1 MAEQERPIETGR
13 PLTVGGRKPRS
24 FLRSRIARLI
34 FASNLAG
41 LIILVVGALFVNEI
55 RAGLVRARMESLQA
69 QALSYEGI
77 ISNLATAGD
86 PQPYMN
92 GPIARQ
98 LLKNLEAPKD
108 TRVRIFD
115 PDGEVI
121 ADSFLLADRVS
132 GKELEPLR
140 QPDFGQRAIVGLS
153 RSVGAFFDG
162 IGSGAVDFIEARSM
176 DEELDV
182 AQGGDV
188 SASQRFSEWGERVIS
203 VSVPIRHVSATVGVL
218 TVEASDLQDIIR
230 AERAA
235 LAPIIGVAI
244 LVSLI
249 TSALLTIGIA
259 RPLRRL
265 SIAADRVRTGVSQ
278 RLDMPMLT
286 RRRDEIGDLGQAL
299 EDMTAALHD
308 RIELNERFAAD
319 VAHELKNPL
328 TSIRSAVETMQTVD
342 KPELQARMQ
351 QIIAKDVIRLDRL
364 ITDIS
369 NASRLEAEISRER
382 PQPLDL
388 RRLLEDLSAIWHD
401 TRRDGEPD
409 VRLEAMGA
417 KDALFIIG
425 REGPISQ
432 VIRNLV
438 ENARSFSPADGEV
451 LIRAWREDGVVR
463 ISIEDDGPGIPPD
476 KLEKVFERFYS
487 DRPKGAKFGNN
498 SGLGL
503 SIVKQ
508 IIETHRGEVF
518 AENRMREGVVQGAR
532 FVIRLPAAQSNLKTP
547 T

>member
-1 MAEQERPIETGR
+1 MADGDFGISKGK
-13 PLTVGGRKPRS
+13 PLTTAQNVRS

-41 LIILVVGALFVNEI
+41 LIILVIGALFVNEI

-69 QALSYEGI
+69 QAQSYEGI
-77 ISNLATAGD
+77 ISNLATSGD
-86 PQPYMN
+86 PAPYMN

-98 LLKNLEAPKD
+98 LLKNLEAPEE

-115 PDGEVI
+115 EDGEVV

-132 GKELEPLR
+132 GKELPPLKN
-140 QPDFGQRAIVGLS
+140 PGVMQRMTVGLS
-153 RSVGAFFDG
+153 RNLGKLFNGVSTD
-162 IGSGAVDFIEARSM
+162 VDFIEAQSLE
-176 DEELDV
+176 EELHG
-182 AQGGDV
+182 AQGGEI
-188 SASQRFSEWGERVIS
+188 AAAQRFSEWGERVIS

-230 AERAA
+230 AERRA
-235 LAPIIGVAI
+235 LTPIIGVAI

-265 SIAADRVRTGVSQ
+265 SIAADRVRTGVSE
-278 RLDMPMLT
+278 RLNMPMLT
-286 RRRDEIGDLGQAL
+286 KRRDEIGDLAQAL

-342 KPELQARMQ
+342 KPELQIRMREV
-351 QIIAKDVIRLDRL
+351 IAKDVIRLDRL

-369 NASRLEAEISRER
+369 NASRLEAEISREKLEA
-382 PQPLDL
+382 LDL
-388 RRLLEDLSAIWHD
+388 HRLLEDLALIWRD
-401 TRRDGEPD
+401 TRRDGEPE
-409 VRLEAMGA
+409 VRL
-417 KDALFIIG
+417 DAQGRSDEFVVLG

-432 VIRNLV
+432 VVRNLV
-438 ENARSFSPADGEV
+438 ENARSFSPPDGEV

-463 ISIEDDGPGIPPD
+463 ISVEDDGPGIPPD

-487 DRPKGAKFGNN
+487 DRPKGASFGNN

-508 IIETHRGEVF
+508 IIETHRGEVY
-518 AENRMREGVVQGAR
+518 AENRMRDGDVIGAR
-532 FVIRLPAAQSNLKTP
+532 FVIRLPALRRNVKSAT
-547 T
+547 